1 MIAVANGECKN
12 VSSIMINCYRV
23 SIKKQ
28 LDKLTIT
35 SQALPSFFLCEGAG
49 RDIPDLKVTHLKWT
63 SNEDSD
69 QLLVGTKCSAGSFL
83 ELWSMVDRTTPI
95 HKLFQNPN
103 KTEVFKFV
111 VSIETRF
118 NIKST
123 ASTSTLISDMGTSSQ
138 LPLYKWYYRYWNFKI
153 LLWKFCLRFC
163 VDGRQHGTLSAS

>member
-1 MIAVANGECKN
+1 MERVSYLVLQLLFFSSINSTLISDGSFMIAVNGECKN

-63 SNEDSD
+63 SSEDSD
-69 QLLVGTKCSAGSFL
+69 SLLVGTKCSSGSFL
-83 ELWSMVDRTTPI
+83 ELWCLVEKSTPI

-111 VSIETRF
+111 VSSLHPHYHFMILIEL
-118 NIKST
+118 S
-123 ASTSTLISDMGTSSQ
+123 SHLDMGSS
-138 LPLYKWYYRYWNFKI
+138 
-153 LLWKFCLRFC
+153 
-163 VDGRQHGTLSAS
+163 S